1 MRALL
6 IAVALVVGV
15 GGTAEARRG
24 GGAVVIN
31 TGDDVFHIRDLTPE
45 QAAAVGFS
53 KLGYRYE
60 LFGVFWFHLWRWD
73 GEFVVYDGT
82 VYASLDDDQL
92 AALGGGSVPWRY
104 HLPDGLLL
112 VLAGIEL
119 VIITRTKR
127 RLKTTLVI
135 GGALVVI
142 SGAFYLMGLDWEFL
156 IPLFLGGHHLVGSY
170 FAVKKQREKEAE
182 AAVAAEVV
190 RASATAYATEASGR
204 HSRPDVDVNRDPGR
218 HTRPTSPGGVAV
230 LDAAVAAR
238 PSQPIVVE
246 RPPTAPAAVPMR
258 TDDSVDGPKLLR

>member
-6 IAVALVVGV
+6 IAVVLVVGV

-24 GGAVVIN
+24 GGVVVIN
-31 TGDDVFHIRDLTPE
+31 TGDDVFPIRDLTPE

-73 GEFVVYDGT
+73 GEFVVYDGN
-82 VYASLDDDQL
+82 VYASIDDEQL
-92 AALGGGSVPWRY
+92 AALGGASVPWRY

-119 VIITRTKR
+119 LIITRTKR

-135 GGALVVI
+135 GGALVAIAV
-142 SGAFYLMGLDWEFL
+142 AFYFMGLDWEFL

-170 FAVKKQREKEAE
+170 FAIKKEREHEADV
-182 AAVAAEVV
+182 AVAAEVV
-190 RASATAYATEASGR
+190 RASTADARRSISQAGDDASHDSGR
-204 HSRPDVDVNRDPGR
+204 HT
-218 HTRPTSPGGVAV
+218 HPTPRGGVDMV
-230 LDAAVAAR
+230 DAAIASR
-238 PSQPIVVE
+238 PSQPIIVD
-246 RPPTAPAAVPMR
+246 RPSTAPAVVPMR
-258 TDDSVDGPKLLR
+258 SDDSVDGPKLLR